1 MFIATLSSND
11 HMVYDSIIDSD
22 ATQDMTFE
30 REWFTTYESIVPCIL
45 NSYLDYE
52 TENIIV
58 F

>member
-1 MFIATLSSND
+1 
-11 HMVYDSIIDSD
+11 MVYDSIIDSD